1 MGKFILWVTGWQVE
15 GCVPPTRKMV
25 IIAAPHTSNWDLLYL
40 LGAAYSLRL
49 SIFWLAKDSL
59 FPPIIGQILRLFGG
73 IPVDRSKPNNAVI
86 KLVTRFTQQDQ
97 LAIVIPPSGTR
108 KHTKFW
114 HSGFYQIAKG
124 ARVHMVCGFLDYERK
139 VAGLGPAFVPGD
151 DVSLDMN
158 RIREFYKPIQAR
170 YPEKTSRI
178 VLKQESST
186 EEQASRFPNQGMDN
200 ENSS

>member
-1 MGKFILWVTGWQVE
+1 MEHPQCNFIAHCVGRFILWVTGWQVE
-15 GCVPPTRKMV
+15 GSVPQTGKMV

-59 FPPIIGQILRLFGG
+59 FLPILSQVMRFCGG
-73 IPVDRSKPNNAVI
+73 IPVDRSKRNNLVMQ
-86 KLVTRFTQQDQ
+86 LVTRFTQQDQ

-108 KHTKFW
+108 KRTKFW

-124 ARVHMVCGFLDYERK
+124 ARIHMVCVFLDYERK
-139 VAGLGPAFVPGD
+139 VAGLGPAFVPGN
-151 DVSLDMN
+151 DVCADMV

-186 EEQASRFPNQGMDN
+186 EE
-200 ENSS
+200 

>member
-59 FPPIIGQILRLFGG
+59 FLPILSQVMRFFGG
-73 IPVDRSKPNNAVI
+73 IPVDRSKRNNLVMQ
-86 KLVTRFTQQDQ
+86 LVTRFTQQDQ

-124 ARVHMVCGFLDYERK
+124 ARIHMVCGFLDYERK
-139 VAGLGPAFVPGD
+139 VAGLGPAFVPGN
-151 DVSLDMN
+151 DVCADMD

-186 EEQASRFPNQGMDN
+186 EE
-200 ENSS
+200 

>member
-1 MGKFILWVTGWQVE
+1 VEHPQCNFIAHCVGRFILWVTGWQVE
-15 GCVPPTRKMV
+15 GSVPQTGKMV

-59 FPPIIGQILRLFGG
+59 FLPILRQVMRFFGG
-73 IPVDRSKPNNAVI
+73 IPVDRSKRNNLVMQ
-86 KLVTRFTQQDQ
+86 LVTRFTQQDQ

-108 KHTKFW
+108 KRTKFW

-124 ARVHMVCGFLDYERK
+124 ARIHMVCGFLDYERK
-139 VAGLGPAFVPGD
+139 VAGLGPAFVPGN
-151 DVSLDMN
+151 DVCADMD

-186 EEQASRFPNQGMDN
+186 EE
-200 ENSS
+200 